1 MYSHYIK
8 RPLDFLLALCAII
21 ALSPV
26 LLVVAVLVKI
36 KLGSPIIFSQSRPGY
51 RGKIFKIYKFKSM
64 KNPQTRDGR
73 VLTDD
78 ERQSCLEN
86 GIEMLSDEE
95 RLTKFGRFIRACS
108 IDELPEL
115 FNILKGEMSFVGP
128 RPLEAV
134 YLPYYTEQEMH
145 RHDVL
150 PGLTGLA
157 QINGR
162 NACSWEKRFE
172 YDLEYVR
179 SISFIFDIKIILK
192 TILVVLKQD
201 DIAQGEE
208 CLESLNVIRKTYK

>member
-1 MYSHYIK
+1 MYSKYIK
-8 RPLDFLLALCAII
+8 RILDFFCALCAII
-21 ALSPV
+21 V
-26 LLVVAVLVKI
+26 LFPILLIVAILVKI
-36 KLGSPIIFSQSRPGY
+36 KLGSPVIFKQSRPGLY
-51 RGKIFKIYKFKSM
+51 GKIFKLYKFKSM
-64 KNPQTRDGR
+64 KNPQTRDGHE
-73 VLTDD
+73 LTDD

-95 RLTKFGRFIRACS
+95 RLTKFGRLIRATS

-134 YLPYYTEQEMH
+134 YLPYYTEEEMH

-162 NACSWEKRFE
+162 NVSSWEKRFE
-172 YDLEYVR
+172 YDIKYVK
-179 SISFIFDIKIILK
+179 SMSFILDLKILLK
-192 TILVVLKQD
+192 TILVVVKQD

-208 CLESLNVIRKTYK
+208 CLESLNVIRRNNK